1 MCAMWF
7 FKCFYHPLRAKLKEK
22 GGTKAKDQ
30 KFHLLEVTWR
40 KQFSTSKQISFHHN
54 GKSVNQ
60 SKSPFCG
67 FFGYKEKRKEKSE
80 ETYENFGF
88 VLSSCVARLVRF
100 FFLKKS
106 SKTVELE
113 GKFVSRLGK

>member
-1 MCAMWF
+1 MKNEGTFLLHEATFVLVKSTM
-7 FKCFYHPLRAKLKEK
+7 KCVLCGFSMFSSLSTIEK
-22 GGTKAKDQ
+22 PGGAEAKDQ

-67 FFGYKEKRKEKSE
+67 F
-80 ETYENFGF
+80 
-88 VLSSCVARLVRF
+88 
-100 FFLKKS
+100 
-106 SKTVELE
+106 
-113 GKFVSRLGK
+113 

>member
-1 MCAMWF
+1 MCGFSMF
-7 FKCFYHPLRAKLKEK
+7 STPKKGRK
-22 GGTKAKDQ
+22 GGAEAKDQ

-67 FFGYKEKRKEKSE
+67 FSVTKKNGKKTLESLRK
-80 ETYENFGF
+80 TLDLL
-88 VLSSCVARLVRF
+88 LSSTASRLVIF
-100 FFLKKS
+100 
-106 SKTVELE
+106 
-113 GKFVSRLGK
+113 